1 MSTQAQRGR
10 KVDNKN
16 AKTLRV
22 FYIVLAAIAV
32 VGVALLIIYLV
43 RNQGAAP
50 TGGAATGT
58 TAQISPLNAPTGMTP
73 EGFYYKG
80 DPEAP
85 VRVIEYSDY
94 QCPACAQFHTVLAG
108 QIDQEYVETGKI
120 QFVFHDFPLSMHQH
134 AVIAAEAARA
144 AGSQG
149 QFWQM
154 NKLLFERQREWAGT
168 LNPQQLFV
176 RYAEELGLDRDQFE
190 QALQNGTYRDQV
202 RAAEQAAIQVGI
214 GGTPTFMVEGRQVNA
229 GQLVAAIESALAAKG
244 Q

>member
-1 MSTQAQRGR
+1 
-10 KVDNKN
+10 
-16 AKTLRV
+16 
-22 FYIVLAAIAV
+22 
-32 VGVALLIIYLV
+32 
-43 RNQGAAP
+43 
-50 TGGAATGT
+50 
-58 TAQISPLNAPTGMTP
+58 MTP

-85 VRVIEYSDY
+85 VRMIEYSDY